1 MLSAGILWPLHAGS
15 QLSRDRTPVRGTQSA
30 QAAPEPLAR
39 FTFDGTVDDA
49 AGTHEGLW
57 IAGYSEYTN
66 GLAGQALRLPAGRAL
81 ALRTSAG
88 NALSLRSSE
97 DFSVRFWA
105 RTVQDSDTRF
115 VLVSQK
121 DFGDNSIA
129 AQKEAGW
136 VFYVS
141 GGTWAWNMGSGD
153 RRITYEREN
162 GRHMPLNDGRWHQLT
177 MTYSSDLSE
186 VRLFY
191 DGENRVTYHV
201 SDGEGFD
208 FTSTNPLV
216 LGWAEEGNESPP
228 AVLPGIRA
236 GAEQLQRYVDT
247 FNGLGL
253 EAVEAD
259 EFASLI
265 VDPRGLFEQ
274 KVEERASRLEGE
286 DRATFLQS
294 MSSVDFEPISELE
307 AALMGNPYTVHQVMN
322 FMETAPLL
330 KIYSLVDGT
339 VTISR
344 DEARDHAARE
354 RLDAPDFDIDD
365 LEIWDRV
372 LSAEEVLDAYSEHFV
387 PASHELEDEVS
398 LITAAAWNIWHGG
411 KHFTVEEHGWDSRVA
426 IAQILEREGVD
437 IVMMQET
444 YSAGDF
450 IAAELGYYFATTVDW
465 DYLNQGSNISVLSRY
480 PIKELHVQD
489 DSPFMNVGTRIAI
502 SESQDLYAMSN
513 WYGMTQ
519 FPAVFDFHESRFR
532 ESDRVPTIFA
542 GDFNAVPHTDGG
554 DSPASRA
561 LLDAGFTDAFRS
573 LHPDVGAHPGYTHRS
588 GRRIDQLYY
597 KGSGLKN
604 TSTRLIST
612 WPAGFPSDH
621 YLIRAAFELD
631 YTTRGGR

>member
-1 MLSAGILWPLHAGS
+1 MSRARSAEGAS
-15 QLSRDRTPVRGTQSA
+15 
-30 QAAPEPLAR
+30 EPIAR
-39 FTFDGTVDDA
+39 FAFDGSADDDT
-49 AGTHEGLW
+49 GTHVGRW
-57 IAGYSEYTN
+57 ITGRSEYTK
-66 GLAGQALRLPAGRAL
+66 GLDGRAL
-81 ALRTSAG
+81 SLGSDGALAIRTSAG
-88 NALSLRSSE
+88 DELSLRSSE
-97 DFSVRFWA
+97 DFSVQFWT

-121 DFGDNSIA
+121 GFADNSVA

-162 GRHMPLNDGRWHQLT
+162 GQHMPLNDGRWHQLT
-177 MTYSSDLSE
+177 MTYSSDQSE
-186 VRLFY
+186 IRLFY

-208 FTSTNPLV
+208 FTSANPLV
-216 LGWAEEGNESPP
+216 IGWNEGRNEPLP
-228 AVLPGIRA
+228 AVLPSIEL

-253 EAVEAD
+253 AEVAAD
-259 EFASLI
+259 EFAGLI
-265 VDPRGLFEQ
+265 VDPRGLFER
-274 KVEERASRLEGE
+274 KVAEHAARLDDA
-286 DRATFLQS
+286 DRATFLRS
-294 MSSVDFEPISELE
+294 MSSVDFEPIEELE
-307 AALMGNPYTVHQVMN
+307 SALMNNPYTVHQVMN

-330 KIYSLVDGT
+330 EIYSLIDGT

-344 DEARDHAARE
+344 SGALDYAVRE
-354 RLDAPDFDIDD
+354 RLDRPDFDIDN

-372 LSAEEVLDAYSEHFV
+372 LSAEEVVSAYAEYFLA
-387 PASHELEDEVS
+387 ASHGLSNELS
-398 LITAAAWNIWHGG
+398 SITTAAWNIWHGG
-411 KHFTVEEHGWDSRVA
+411 KHFTVDEHGWDSRLA
-426 IAQILEREGVD
+426 IAQLLDREGVD

-450 IAAELGYYFATTVDW
+450 IAAELGYYFATSVDW
-465 DYLNQGSNISVLSRY
+465 DYLNQGSNVSVLSRY

-513 WYGMTQ
+513 WYGMNQ
-519 FPAVFDFHESRFR
+519 FPAVFAFHESRFQK
-532 ESDRVPTIFA
+532 SDSVPTIFA

-573 LHPDVGAHPGYTHRS
+573 LHPDVEADPGFTHRS

-597 KGSGLKN
+597 KGSGLEN

-612 WPAGFPSDH
+612 WPTGFPSDH
-621 YLIRAAFELD
+621 YMIRATFELD
-631 YTTRGGR
+631 YSTKGAGR